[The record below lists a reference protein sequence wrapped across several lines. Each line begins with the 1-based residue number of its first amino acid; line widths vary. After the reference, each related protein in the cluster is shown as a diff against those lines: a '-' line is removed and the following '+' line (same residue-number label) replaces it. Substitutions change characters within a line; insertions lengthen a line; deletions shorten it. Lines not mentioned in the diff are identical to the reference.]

1 MDSADLPGLP
11 VWRRGKAPLT
21 APDLQTGLVLSVHG
35 RHCMVEGPDG
45 TATLCRPRAKK
56 LGAVTGDHIQWR
68 ITGDEGVIEGVSPR
82 KNLFFRQDEWR
93 TKPFAANLDQVLILL
108 AAEPLYSDL
117 QITRALIAAEHAE
130 IPALIG
136 LNKSDLHIPYAQ
148 AFERLQTYRAIGYPV
163 FGLSTRSLDGIGALK
178 TALAGKTT
186 LILGP
191 SGVGKSSL
199 VNLLI
204 PGIALETSEISVAL
218 QAGKHTTTATH
229 LYWMPTETSANL
241 ALVRKTGLIDSPG
254 FQEFGLHHI
263 NPDQLPRLMP
273 DIQGHTGDCR
283 FYNCTHLH
291 EPGCKVIAAVS
302 SNSDDDPDA
311 QPPLHPISAVRYRL
325 YCSLMTEL
333 SQPIRY

>member
-1 MDSADLPGLP
+1 VYPRRVPPDWKAFRARPDAHAKLPDDDLYLVISEIGPALVDVIKKGPDKGHWRIDEVRSRVGSHVDVVAVDSRSTEVPALLHAYLGL
-11 VWRRGKAPLT
+11 G
-21 APDLQTGLVLSVHG
+21 QTLVLLGSSG
-35 RHCMVEGPDG
+35 AGKS
-45 TATLCRPRAKK
+45 TLTNNLLGCAIQDT
-56 LGAVTGDHIQWR
+56 GAV
-68 ITGDEGVIEGVSPR
+68 
-82 KNLFFRQDEWR
+82 
-93 TKPFAANLDQVLILL
+93 
-108 AAEPLYSDL
+108 
-117 QITRALIAAEHAE
+117 RAHD
-130 IPALIG
+130 
-136 LNKSDLHIPYAQ
+136 S
-148 AFERLQTYRAIGYPV
+148 R
-163 FGLSTRSLDGIGALK
+163 
-178 TALAGKTT
+178 
-186 LILGP
+186 
-191 SGVGKSSL
+191 
-199 VNLLI
+199 
-204 PGIALETSEISVAL
+204 
-218 QAGKHTTTATH
+218 GKHTTTATH

-273 DIQGHTGDCR
+273 DIQRHTGDCR